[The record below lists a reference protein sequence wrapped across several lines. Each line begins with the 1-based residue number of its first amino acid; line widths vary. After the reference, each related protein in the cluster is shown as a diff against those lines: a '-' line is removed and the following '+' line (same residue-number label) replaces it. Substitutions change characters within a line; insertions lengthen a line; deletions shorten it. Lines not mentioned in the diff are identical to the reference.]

1 MKIIELFNAI
11 NLEKDTIDVIS
22 SEIGVY
28 NSKRT
33 GKRIAKLSADA
44 SIDTINMRQM
54 PFIGR
59 AIGSANGVNYLDE
72 DNQFPLS
79 IDDNAARYA
88 MEKLDKFFSRKKA

>member
-1 MKIIELFNAI
+1 MKIIELFNQI
-11 NLEKDTIDVIS
+11 NLEKDTIDLIS
-22 SEIGVY
+22 SEIEIY
-28 NSKRT
+28 NSKQT

-44 SIDTINMRQM
+44 SIDTINLRQM

-59 AIGSANGVNYLDE
+59 AIGSAIGVGLDE

-88 MEKLDKFFSRKKA
+88 MEKLDKFFRRKW

>member
-1 MKIIELFNAI
+1 MKIIELFNQI
-11 NLEKDTIDVIS
+11 NLDKESIDIIS
-22 SEIGVY
+22 TEIEIF
-28 NSKRT
+28 NSNQT
-33 GKRIAKLSADA
+33 GKRIAKLNADA

-59 AIGSANGVNYLDE
+59 AIGSLNGIAYLDE

-88 MEKLDKFFSRKKA
+88 MENLDKFFSRKR